1 MVDFR
6 LLSLLKVVET
16 GSFTRA
22 SFQLGLSQPAV
33 SQHIRQLEEYWN
45 VKIFDHNHNRFTLTP
60 EGDLIV
66 RYAQRMTALTDNL
79 KQALISKKAR
89 IRSLTVGITHSAES
103 SAIVEAL
110 AAYTSGMDGLNM
122 KILTDTTDNL
132 YAMLRSWELDFAFVE
147 GKTAD
152 PALKYIMLDTDFL
165 TVAVPPD
172 HPLAKRGAITI
183 DQLKKE
189 RLILR
194 LPGSIT
200 RTLFN
205 TALESRGLSPSEFN
219 VAVEIDSIVSIKDLI
234 CRGFGISLLARSAC
248 LDEIRSGT
256 LAALSIEG
264 MNMVR
269 EINIVC
275 ARDFEHMDL
284 LSGIVKQYNEM
295 RRK

>member
-60 EGDLIV
+60 EGEMIV
-66 RYAQRMTALTDNL
+66 RYAQRVAALTDNL
-79 KQALISKKAR
+79 RQALINEKER

-103 SAIVEAL
+103 AAIIEAL
-110 AAYTSGMDGLNM
+110 AAYTNGMDGLNM

-172 HPLAKRGAITI
+172 HPLAKRGTISI

-194 LPGSIT
+194 LPGSTT
-200 RTLFN
+200 RNLFS
-205 TALESRGLSPSEFN
+205 ASLESRGLSPSEFN
-219 VAVEIDSIVSIKDLI
+219 VAMEIDSIASIKDLI
-234 CRGFGISLLARSAC
+234 RRGFGVSLLARSAC
-248 LDEIRSGT
+248 RDEIRSGT
-256 LAALSIEG
+256 LAGLSIEDL
-264 MNMVR
+264 NMVR

-284 LSGIVKQYNEM
+284 LDGIVKKYNEM
-295 RRK
+295 HRK